1 MTLRER
7 LGADIKDAMRARDAL
22 RLLTLRGL
30 SAAIQ
35 RAEIDQRQGGEATL
49 DEATV
54 LAVVQKQAKQRRES
68 AAQYDAAGRAELAD
82 VERAELVLI
91 ESYLPTQ
98 ASDDDIRAEIARIV
112 AETGASGGAA
122 MGRVMGPAMAA
133 LKGRADGTRVQAF
146 VREALGA

>member
-1 MTLRER
+1 MTLRDR

-68 AAQYDAAGRAELAD
+68 AAQYDAASRPELADAERAELA
-82 VERAELVLI
+82 LI
-91 ESYLPTQ
+91 ETYLPTQ

-112 AETGASGGAA
+112 ADTGASGAAA

-133 LKGRADGTRVQAF
+133 LKGRADGTRVQAL
-146 VREALGA
+146 VREALGG